1 MGKWCLSEDYY
12 SIIEEVSMFIV
23 LIILIGMS
31 PVDTVHFTLDEA
43 VDYAVVHN
51 PDVEQLTLE
60 LQKSEAQV
68 GEALSAFYPQIT
80 ASGSYVYLGNVPVLE
95 FEGMQLPFG
104 QAENYSASISLQQVL
119 FSWGKIYN
127 AYKMS
132 DFGKKIAELTLTRK
146 KQDIRYAVT
155 DAFYSILVLHETV
168 SLLKES
174 MIQLERHAEA
184 VETRYKAGLVSRFD
198 LLRAQ
203 VQVANLKPQ
212 VIETENGLRL
222 AEEGFKMLLGMPLTT
237 QFTISGELE
246 MTDESFDLDTLTT
259 VALEQRIELKSLKYT
274 ETIAKLNQAIARRTN
289 LPTIVGGASYN
300 YTKPFGTFENEW
312 GSSLT
317 FNIGFEWP
325 LFTGFNTLA
334 QSKKASV
341 ELKEARLALENLGK
355 AVRLEVKQAY
365 LRYAA
370 AREAAVAAK
379 DNVSQA
385 EKAFEIME
393 TRYKNGLATNLEYLD
408 AQLALMQAK
417 TNYLSALKNHHTSK
431 AEIYKAIGKEE

>member
-1 MGKWCLSEDYY
+1 MGKWYWREDYY
-12 SIIEEVSMFIV
+12 SIIEEVSMFIA
-23 LIILIGMS
+23 LIILIGIS
-31 PVDTVHFTLDEA
+31 PVDTVHFALDEA
-43 VDYAVVHN
+43 VDYALVHN
-51 PDVEQLTLE
+51 PDIEQLTLE
-60 LQKSEAQV
+60 FQKSEAQV

-80 ASGSYVYLGNVPVLE
+80 ASGAYVYLGNIPVLE
-95 FEGMQLPFG
+95 FDGMPVPFG
-104 QAENYSASISLQQVL
+104 QAENYSVSISLQQVL

-127 AYKMS
+127 AYQMS

-146 KQDIRYAVT
+146 KQEIRYAVT
-155 DAFYSILVLHETV
+155 DAFYGMLVLHETV
-168 SLLKES
+168 SFLKES
-174 MIQLERHAEA
+174 MVQLERHTEA
-184 VETRYKAGLVSRFD
+184 VEIRYKAGLVSHFD

-222 AEEGFKMLLGMPLTT
+222 AEEGFKMLLGLPLAT

-246 MTDESFDLDTLTT
+246 MTDEVFDLDTLTA
-259 VALEQRIELKSLKYT
+259 VALEQRIELKSLKHA
-274 ETIAKLNQAIARRTN
+274 EAIAKLNRAIARRTN
-289 LPTIVGGASYN
+289 LPTIVGGASYD
-300 YTKPFGTFENEW
+300 YTKPFGMFEDEW

-317 FNIGFEWP
+317 FTIGFEWP
-325 LFTGFNTLA
+325 LFTGFNTVA
-334 QSKKASV
+334 QSKRASL
-341 ELKEARLALENLGK
+341 ELKEAQLALENLEK

-365 LRYAA
+365 LRYVA
-370 AREAAVAAK
+370 AREATATAQ